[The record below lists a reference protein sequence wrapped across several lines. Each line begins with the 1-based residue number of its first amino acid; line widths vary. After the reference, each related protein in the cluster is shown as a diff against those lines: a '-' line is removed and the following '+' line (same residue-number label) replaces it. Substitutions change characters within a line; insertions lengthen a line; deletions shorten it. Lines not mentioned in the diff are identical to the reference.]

1 MDITSKQEE
10 LVLNGLA
17 QIFPNAG
24 DKKIES
30 GNRLML
36 HVKEVNSEQFSA
48 LYALTLE
55 FSVNVSFKRSGGGIT
70 INIY

>member
-30 GNRLML
+30 GNRLMM
-36 HVKEVNSEQFSA
+36 HVKEVDSEQFSA
-48 LYALTLE
+48 LYSLTLE
-55 FSVNVSFKRSGGGIT
+55 FNLNVCFKRSGNGIT
-70 INIY
+70 INLY